1 MPDAAHI
8 GSTRD
13 RALRWVPVLAWTG
26 VIFAMSSIP
35 GSNLPGGYSFQGHLA
50 EYTVLGALVMLALR
64 HRPRRV
70 ALALIALAACSLYGV
85 SDELHQ
91 AFVPGRTPDVLD
103 WATDT
108 VGAALGV
115 SATIAWLTW
124 RGSRRAGEEVDG

>member
-1 MPDAAHI
+1 MPDAAHT

-13 RALRWVPVLAWTG
+13 RALRWAPVVAWAG

-64 HRPRRV
+64 HQPRR
-70 ALALIALAACSLYGV
+70 LALVLVALAACSLYGV
-85 SDELHQ
+85 TDELHQ

-108 VGAALGV
+108 LGAALGV
-115 SATIAWLTW
+115 GVTVAWLAW
-124 RGSRRAGEEVDG
+124 RTRGRTGEDADG